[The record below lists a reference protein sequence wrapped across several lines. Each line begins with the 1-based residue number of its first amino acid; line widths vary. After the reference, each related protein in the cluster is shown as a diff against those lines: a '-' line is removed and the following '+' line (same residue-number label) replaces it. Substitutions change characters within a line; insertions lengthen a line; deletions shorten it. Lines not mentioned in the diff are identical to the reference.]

1 MNLLTELLQLLEA
14 PARVH
19 VNGKLSVIADL
30 IKTKFGDELD
40 GIPMYNKCLIAQVV
54 YTLHARTGMTVA
66 KVIELFLKRYIHAP
80 NDGEGI
86 GFVKGKGITPEKL
99 YHIFDGQTVSMGG
112 KKYRLDIGFTA
123 YQSTAEIVT
132 AIKEGHPVIVPYSIE
147 SRFDSGIESHDDEG
161 KYHGSHVD
169 APEGNVSD
177 EDYRHCVLAV
187 GVDEESEE
195 IIIRDIRDKYL
206 YKGYVK
212 VPFKAFDN
220 YIKTTFS
227 FDVDLTE
234 VRNGRSA

>member
-1 MNLLTELLQLLEA
+1 MNLLTELLQLLEGS
-14 PARVH
+14 ARVH

-30 IKTKFGDELD
+30 IKADFGDELD

-54 YTLHARTGMTVA
+54 YTLHARTGVSVPR
-66 KVIELFLKRYIHAP
+66 VIELFLKRYIHAP

-99 YHIFDGQTVSMGG
+99 YRIFDGQTISIDG
-112 KKYRLDIGFTA
+112 KRFRLDIGFTP
-123 YQSTAEIVT
+123 YYSTADIIT
-132 AIKEGHPVIVPYSIE
+132 ALKAGNPVIVPYSIE

-169 APEGNVSD
+169 APEGIISD
-177 EDYRHCVLAV
+177 DDYRHCVLAV

-195 IIIRDIRDKYL
+195 IILRDIRSKYL

-212 VPFKAFDN
+212 VPYKAFDN

-234 VRNGRSA
+234 VRNGRAA